1 MIHINHMSKQWPLSK
16 LFHHGEKI
24 TKKEKRLQSTK
35 KVNPL
40 KSFKLDPLCSQF
52 DTN

>member
-24 TKKEKRLQSTK
+24 TKKEKKTTK
-35 KVNPL
+35 HEE
-40 KSFKLDPLCSQF
+40 SESS
-52 DTN
+52 